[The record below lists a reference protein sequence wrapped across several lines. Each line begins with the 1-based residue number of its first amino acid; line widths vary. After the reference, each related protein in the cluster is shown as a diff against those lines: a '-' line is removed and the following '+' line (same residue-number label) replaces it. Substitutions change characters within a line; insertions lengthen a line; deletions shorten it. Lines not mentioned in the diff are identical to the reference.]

1 MVAHLPD
8 GHPERSAAESK
19 DLLLLG
25 KFYLKDLVQ
34 GPGDPSTAVGMTS
47 GWCGAK
53 PVVVNG
59 SRSRTGRPPVTE
71 AFLPG
76 FGNRRPVSYKSPFSV
91 EKFRSLVV
99 KYAAFLL
106 KLLFGG
112 RRFRQNCSVMKWSF
126 VIQQKVKAALLL
138 GGVMVM
144 IVLINALSNYNI
156 NGIARSFT
164 SIYQDRLMPA
174 IDIIHLTESLYT
186 KRLLLEKHL
195 LTEAQ
200 RDQVSLQEKLEK
212 HDEKID
218 SLLGAYE
225 KTYLVE
231 QESRSFTA
239 LKNRVTEYA
248 LLEKS
253 ILNFSNAGFI
263 NEGIGLF
270 EGKGGEVFQHTILRL
285 NELTAIQLRVGE
297 ELTEASSTDVSLVRL
312 YSTLL
317 ILTALLVGGL
327 VLHLIF
333 SSKIVNTERKG
344 FNLN

>member
-1 MVAHLPD
+1 
-8 GHPERSAAESK
+8 
-19 DLLLLG
+19 
-25 KFYLKDLVQ
+25 
-34 GPGDPSTAVGMTS
+34 
-47 GWCGAK
+47 
-53 PVVVNG
+53 
-59 SRSRTGRPPVTE
+59 
-71 AFLPG
+71 
-76 FGNRRPVSYKSPFSV
+76 
-91 EKFRSLVV
+91 
-99 KYAAFLL
+99 
-106 KLLFGG
+106 
-112 RRFRQNCSVMKWSF
+112 MKWSF

-231 QESRSFTA
+231 QESKSFTA

-297 ELTEASSTDVSLVRL
+297 ELTEASTTDVSLVRL